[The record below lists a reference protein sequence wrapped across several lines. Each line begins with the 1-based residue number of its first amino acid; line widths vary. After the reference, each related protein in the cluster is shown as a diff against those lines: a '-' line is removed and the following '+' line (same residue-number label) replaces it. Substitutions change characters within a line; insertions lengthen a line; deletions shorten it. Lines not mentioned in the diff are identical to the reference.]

1 MTNPRILVAV
11 VIAMVIIIGSM
22 SWVTNRGIEKA
33 LPVLEKQKQKAK
45 EMQQEQ
51 AEYIRQ
57 SLEDMGASEEVI
69 RSALVPPT
77 REELSEYITKS
88 PSPRKPIGTWAGIR
102 KSDRTNLAF
111 MKFDRNKY
119 WMIVKGGP
127 NGDYKEKGRYE
138 FEFDRLYLTPD
149 DGESY
154 GLEYFMATLK
164 NIELYSGDI
173 SFTFEKTKE
182 IDIDF

>member
-1 MTNPRILVAV
+1 MTNPRIFVAV
-11 VIAMVIIIGSM
+11 VIAMVIFIGSM

-33 LPVLEKQKQKAK
+33 LPALEEQKQKAREK
-45 EMQQEQ
+45 QQQQ

-69 RSALVPPT
+69 QSALVPPSP
-77 REELSEYITKS
+77 EELSEYIIKS
-88 PSPRKPIGTWAGIR
+88 PSPRKPVGTWVGVR
-102 KSDRTNLAF
+102 KGDRTNMAF
-111 MKFDRNKY
+111 MKFDRNNY

-127 NGDYKEKGRYE
+127 NGDYNEKGRYE
-138 FEFDRLYLTPD
+138 FEFDRLYFTPY

-173 SFTFEKTKE
+173 SFIFEKTKD

>member
-1 MTNPRILVAV
+1 MAV
-11 VIAMVIIIGSM
+11 VIALVIIIGSI

-33 LPVLEKQKQKAK
+33 LPALEEQKQKAK
-45 EMQQEQ
+45 KIQFEQ

-77 REELSEYITKS
+77 REELSEYIIKS

-102 KSDRTNLAF
+102 KGDRTNMAF

-138 FEFDRLYLTPD
+138 FEFDMLRFIPEN
-149 DGESY
+149 GESY
-154 GLEYFMATLK
+154 AMEYFMATLK
-164 NIELYSGDI
+164 NIEFYSGDI
-173 SFTFEKTKE
+173 SFTFEKTNE